1 MSFAKEKK
9 IRILQENLTI
19 FREALT
25 NTRIRMENEFQNAKN
40 DLLTE
45 YNYRNNLQ
53 KQLDIYKFV
62 LHDSDKDKIE
72 QEKNKLQKI
81 YETYTKIKN
90 PLSLERANNAIL
102 DESDA
107 HTFLLNS
114 MSALLDEIIDLVGDQ
129 GESITKEIDELLN

>member
-1 MSFAKEKK
+1 MSSAKEKK
-9 IRILQENLTI
+9 IRILQENLII

-53 KQLDIYKFV
+53 KQLDMYKFV
-62 LHDSDKDKIE
+62 LHDSDKEKIE

-81 YETYTKIKN
+81 YETYNKIKN

>member
-1 MSFAKEKK
+1 MSSAKEKK

-53 KQLDIYKFV
+53 KQLDMYKFV
-62 LHDSDKDKIE
+62 LYDNDKEKIE

-81 YETYTKIKN
+81 YETYNKIKN